1 MTQEIEKRPDGQ
13 AMSKQ
18 ELDEIELRTDM
29 QMAKALSHSAMFAKR
44 FNGNPADVLG
54 AVMLG
59 KSMGIE
65 PISALTSINV
75 INGTP
80 TASAML
86 IAALIRRAGHR
97 IDYQRDEKRLVVSC
111 TITRADDGSS
121 VTETWS
127 MDRAKRMGLAGRG
140 MWAKDPMTMLSW
152 RALTSAARLAV
163 PDVVLGLAYTPEEI
177 QSSAQH
183 VTARVV
189 PDTPPTHAHQNDDN
203 APLSVEPD
211 EPDQVYVVD
220 ADDAAMDA
228 AEAAAVAAEKARAW
242 VHESMARAGVRTSA
256 QAMLI
261 LKELTG
267 RDGLAD
273 TDGLTDE
280 EAFSLAAGGAHTEKA
295 IALAVRNLHMQ
306 KIDDATPQGDAT
318 DATPADTKEGTDE

>member
-65 PISALTSINV
+65 PINALTSINV

-86 IAALIRRAGHR
+86 IAALVRRAGHKVEYR
-97 IDYQRDEKRLVVSC
+97 RDPVKQSVSC
-111 TITRADDGSS
+111 TITRADDGTS

-177 QSSAQH
+177 QSSAAQH

-189 PDTPPTHAHQNDDN
+189 PDTQPTHAPQNDDSD
-203 APLSVEPD
+203 PLCVEHD
-211 EPDQVYVVD
+211 EPEQVDVVVMDDVQD
-220 ADDAAMDA
+220 ADMDPL
-228 AEAAAVAAEKARAW
+228 EARAW
-242 VHESMARAGVRTSA
+242 VHGSMARAGVRNAA
-256 QAMLI
+256 QAMLV
-261 LKELTG
+261 LKDLTG

-273 TDGLTDE
+273 TDQLTDAEALSLASDGARTE
-280 EAFSLAAGGAHTEKA
+280 EA
-295 IALAVRNLHMQ
+295 IANAVRNLHRQ
-306 KIDDATPQGDAT
+306 DSRDATPQDDAT
-318 DATPADTKEGTDE
+318 DATPADTEEGTDE

>member
-1 MTQEIEKRPDGQ
+1 MTQEIEKRPDGRE
-13 AMSKQ
+13 MSKQ

-97 IDYQRDEKRLVVSC
+97 IDYERDEKRLVVSC
-111 TITRADDGSS
+111 TVTRADDGSS

-177 QSSAQH
+177 QSAQH

-189 PDTPPTHAHQNDDN
+189 PDTQPTHATQNDGN
-203 APLSVEPD
+203 APLGVEPD
-211 EPDQVYVVD
+211 EPEQVDGFGMDDVQD
-220 ADDAAMDA
+220 ASMDPL
-228 AEAAAVAAEKARAW
+228 EARAW
-242 VHESMARAGVRTSA
+242 VHGSMARAGVRSAA
-256 QAMLI
+256 QAMLV
-261 LKELTG
+261 LKDITG

-273 TDGLTDE
+273 TDQLTDA
-280 EAFSLAAGGAHTEKA
+280 EALSLAADGARTEQA
-295 IALAVRNLHMQ
+295 IAQAVRNLHRQ
-306 KIDDATPQGDAT
+306 DSQDATPHDDAT
-318 DATPADTKEGTDE
+318 DATPADTEEA

>member
-97 IDYQRDEKRLVVSC
+97 IDYERDEKRLVVSC

-177 QSSAQH
+177 QSAAAQH

-189 PDTPPTHAHQNDDN
+189 PDTPPTHAPQSDLND
-203 APLSVEPD
+203 PLCVEPGNP
-211 EPDQVYVVD
+211 EQVDVVD
-220 ADDAAMDA
+220 ADDVQEDGMSSWQ
-228 AEAAAVAAEKARAW
+228 ARGW
-242 VHESMARAGVRTSA
+242 VHERMVRAGVRTAA
-256 QAMLI
+256 QAMLV
-261 LKELTG
+261 LKDLTG
-267 RDGLAD
+267 RDGLTD
-273 TDGLTDE
+273 TDQLTDE
-280 EAFSLAAGGAHTEKA
+280 EALSLADGGDEA
-295 IALAVRNLHMQ
+295 IVKAVRNLHSQ
-306 KIDDATPQGDAT
+306 EPQDATPQGDAT

>member
-97 IDYQRDEKRLVVSC
+97 IDYERDEKRLVVSC

-177 QSSAQH
+177 SSAQH

-189 PDTPPTHAHQNDDN
+189 PDTPPAYAPQTNENGSLN
-203 APLSVEPD
+203 AETA
-211 EPDQVYVVD
+211 EYEQVD
-220 ADDAAMDA
+220 ATGANAAQDAQIEVV
-228 AEAAAVAAEKARAW
+228 EAKAW
-242 VHESMARAGVRTSA
+242 VHEAMSRAGVRSAA
-256 QAMLI
+256 QAMVV
-261 LKELTG
+261 LKQLTG

-273 TDGLTDE
+273 TGRLTDE
-280 EAFSLAAGGAHTEKA
+280 EALSLASDKDWVAKQ
-295 IALAVRNLHMQ
+295 IAKAVRDMRRQ
-306 KIDDATPQGDAT
+306 ERADATPQAEAT
-318 DATPADTKEGTDE
+318 DATPQDSEA

>member
-1 MTQEIEKRPDGQ
+1 MTQEIEKRPDGRE
-13 AMSKQ
+13 MSKQ

-86 IAALIRRAGHR
+86 IAALVRRAGHKVEYR
-97 IDYQRDEKRLVVSC
+97 RDPVKQSVSC
-111 TITRADDGSS
+111 TITRADDGTS

-177 QSSAQH
+177 QSAPAQH

-189 PDTPPTHAHQNDDN
+189 PDTPPTHATQSDGND
-203 APLSVEPD
+203 PLGVEPD
-211 EPDQVYVVD
+211 EPDQVDVVD
-220 ADDAAMDA
+220 ADVVQDAGMSSWQ
-228 AEAAAVAAEKARAW
+228 ARGW
-242 VHESMARAGVRTSA
+242 VHERMVRAGVRSAA
-256 QAMLI
+256 QAMLV
-261 LKELTG
+261 LKDLTG

-273 TDGLTDE
+273 TDQLTDE
-280 EAFSLAAGGAHTEKA
+280 EALRLADCDAEA
-295 IALAVRNLHMQ
+295 IAKAVRNLHMQ
-306 KIDDATPQGDAT
+306 EPQDATPQDDAA

>member
-1 MTQEIEKRPDGQ
+1 MTQEIEKRPDGRE
-13 AMSKQ
+13 MSKQ

-86 IAALIRRAGHR
+86 IAALVRRAGHKVEYR
-97 IDYQRDEKRLVVSC
+97 RDPLKQSVSC
-111 TITRADDGSS
+111 TITRADDGTS

-177 QSSAQH
+177 SSAQH

-189 PDTPPTHAHQNDDN
+189 PDTQPTHATQNDGN
-203 APLSVEPD
+203 APLGVEPD
-211 EPDQVYVVD
+211 EPGQVDVVD
-220 ADDAAMDA
+220 ADGVQDDGMSSWQ
-228 AEAAAVAAEKARAW
+228 ARGW
-242 VHESMARAGVRTSA
+242 VHERMVRAGVRSAA
-256 QAMLI
+256 QAMLV
-261 LKELTG
+261 LKDLTG
-267 RDGLAD
+267 RDGLTD
-273 TDGLTDE
+273 TDQLTDA
-280 EAFSLAAGGAHTEKA
+280 EALRLADSDAEA
-295 IALAVRNLHMQ
+295 IVKAVRNLHSQ
-306 KIDDATPQGDAT
+306 EPQDATPQDDAT

>member
-1 MTQEIEKRPDGQ
+1 MTQEIEKRPDGRE
-13 AMSKQ
+13 MSKQ

-29 QMAKALSHSAMFAKR
+29 QMAKALGHSAMFAKR
-44 FNGNPADVLG
+44 FGGNPADVLG

-86 IAALIRRAGHR
+86 IAALVRRAGHKVEYR
-97 IDYQRDEKRLVVSC
+97 RDPVKQSVSC
-111 TITRADDGSS
+111 TITRADDGTS
-121 VTETWS
+121 VTETWD
-127 MDRAKRMGLAGRG
+127 MDRAKRIGLAGRG

-177 QSSAQH
+177 SSAQH

-189 PDTPPTHAHQNDDN
+189 PDTPPTHAPQSDDSD
-203 APLSVEPD
+203 PLCVEPD
-211 EPDQVYVVD
+211 EPEQVDVVD
-220 ADDAAMDA
+220 ADGVQDDGMSSWQ
-228 AEAAAVAAEKARAW
+228 ARGW
-242 VHESMARAGVRTSA
+242 VHERMVRAGVRSAA
-256 QAMLI
+256 QAMLV
-261 LKELTG
+261 LKDLTG

-273 TDGLTDE
+273 TDQLTDA
-280 EAFSLAAGGAHTEKA
+280 EALSLANDGAHTEKA
-295 IALAVRNLHMQ
+295 IAQAVRNLHMQ
-306 KIDDATPQGDAT
+306 QPQDATPQDDAA

>member
-1 MTQEIEKRPDGQ
+1 MTQEIEKRPDGRE
-13 AMSKQ
+13 MSKQ

-177 QSSAQH
+177 QSSAAQH

-189 PDTPPTHAHQNDDN
+189 PDTQPTHAPQSDGN
-203 APLSVEPD
+203 ATLGVEPD
-211 EPDQVYVVD
+211 EPEQVDGLGMDDVQ
-220 ADDAAMDA
+220 DAAMDA
-228 AEAAAVAAEKARAW
+228 VEARAW
-242 VHESMARAGVRTSA
+242 VHGSMVRAGVRNAA
-256 QAMLI
+256 QAMLV
-261 LKELTG
+261 LKDLTG
-267 RDGLAD
+267 RDGLTD
-273 TDGLTDE
+273 TDQLTDE
-280 EAFSLAAGGAHTEKA
+280 EALRLADCDADA
-295 IALAVRNLHMQ
+295 IVKAVRNLHRQ
-306 KIDDATPQGDAT
+306 DSRDATPQDDAT
-318 DATPADTKEGTDE
+318 DATPADTEEGTDE

>member
-1 MTQEIEKRPDGQ
+1 MTQEIEKRPDGRE
-13 AMSKQ
+13 MSKQ

-86 IAALIRRAGHR
+86 IAALVRRAGHKVEYR
-97 IDYQRDEKRLVVSC
+97 RDPVKQSVSC
-111 TITRADDGSS
+111 TITRADDGTS

-177 QSSAQH
+177 QSAPAQH

-189 PDTPPTHAHQNDDN
+189 PDTQPTHATQNDGN
-203 APLSVEPD
+203 APLGVEPD
-211 EPDQVYVVD
+211 EPEQVDVVD
-220 ADDAAMDA
+220 ADGVQDDGMSSWQ
-228 AEAAAVAAEKARAW
+228 ARGW
-242 VHESMARAGVRTSA
+242 VHERMVRAGVRSAA
-256 QAMLI
+256 QAMLV
-261 LKELTG
+261 LKDLTG
-267 RDGLAD
+267 RDGLTD
-273 TDGLTDE
+273 TDQLTDA
-280 EAFSLAAGGAHTEKA
+280 EALRLADSDAEA
-295 IALAVRNLHMQ
+295 IANAVRNLHSQ
-306 KIDDATPQGDAT
+306 EPQDATPQDDAT

>member
-86 IAALIRRAGHR
+86 IAALVRRAGHKVEYR
-97 IDYQRDEKRLVVSC
+97 RDPVKQSVSC
-111 TITRADDGSS
+111 TITRADDGTS

-189 PDTPPTHAHQNDDN
+189 PDTQPTHAPQSDGN
-203 APLSVEPD
+203 ATLCVEPD
-211 EPDQVYVVD
+211 EPEQVDVVD
-220 ADDAAMDA
+220 ADGVQDDGMSSWQ
-228 AEAAAVAAEKARAW
+228 ARGW
-242 VHESMARAGVRTSA
+242 VHERMVRAGVRNAA
-256 QAMLI
+256 QAMLV
-261 LKELTG
+261 LKDLTG
-267 RDGLAD
+267 RDGLTD
-273 TDGLTDE
+273 TDQLTDE
-280 EAFSLAAGGAHTEKA
+280 EALSLANDGAHTEKA
-295 IALAVRNLHMQ
+295 IAQAVRDLHSQ
-306 KIDDATPQGDAT
+306 EPQDATPQDDAA

>member
-1 MTQEIEKRPDGQ
+1 MTQEIEKRPDGRE
-13 AMSKQ
+13 MSKQ

-29 QMAKALSHSAMFAKR
+29 QMAKALSQSTMFAKR

-97 IDYQRDEKRLVVSC
+97 IDYQRDDGERVVSC
-111 TITRADDGSS
+111 TITRADDGTS

-189 PDTPPTHAHQNDDN
+189 PDTQPTHAPQNDDSD
-203 APLSVEPD
+203 PLGVEPD
-211 EPDQVYVVD
+211 EPDQVDVVD
-220 ADDAAMDA
+220 ADDVQDA
-228 AEAAAVAAEKARAW
+228 GMSSWQARGW
-242 VHESMARAGVRTSA
+242 VHRSMVRAGVSSAA
-256 QAMLI
+256 QAMLV
-261 LKELTG
+261 LKDLTG

-273 TDGLTDE
+273 TDQLTDA
-280 EAFSLAAGGAHTEKA
+280 EALSLADGGAHTEKA
-295 IALAVRNLHMQ
+295 IAQAVRNLHSQ
-306 KIDDATPQGDAT
+306 EPKDATPQDDAT

>member
-1 MTQEIEKRPDGQ
+1 MTQEIERRPDGR
-13 AMSKQ
+13 AMSRQ

-29 QMAKALSHSAMFAKR
+29 QMAKALSQSAMFAKR

-97 IDYQRDEKRLVVSC
+97 IDYERDEKRLVVSC
-111 TITRADDGSS
+111 TVTRADDGSS

-177 QSSAQH
+177 QSAQH

-189 PDTPPTHAHQNDDN
+189 PDTQPTHAPQGDDSD
-203 APLSVEPD
+203 PLGVEPD
-211 EPDQVYVVD
+211 EPDQVDGFGMDGVQD
-220 ADDAAMDA
+220 AGMSSWQ
-228 AEAAAVAAEKARAW
+228 ARGW
-242 VHESMARAGVRTSA
+242 VHERMVRAGVRSAA
-256 QAMLI
+256 QAMLV
-261 LKELTG
+261 LKDLTG

-273 TDGLTDE
+273 TDQLTDA
-280 EAFSLAAGGAHTEKA
+280 EALSLADGGAHTEKA
-295 IALAVRNLHMQ
+295 IAQAVRNLHSQ
-306 KIDDATPQGDAT
+306 EPQDATPQDDAT
-318 DATPADTKEGTDE
+318 DATPTDTKEGTDE

>member
-1 MTQEIEKRPDGQ
+1 MTQEIEKRPDGRE
-13 AMSKQ
+13 MSKQ

-189 PDTPPTHAHQNDDN
+189 PDAPPTHAPQSDLN
-203 APLSVEPD
+203 APLGVEPD
-211 EPDQVYVVD
+211 DPGQVDGFGMDD
-220 ADDAAMDA
+220 AQDAAMDPM
-228 AEAAAVAAEKARAW
+228 EARAW
-242 VHESMARAGVRTSA
+242 VHGSMARAGVRSAA
-256 QAMLI
+256 QAMLV
-261 LKELTG
+261 LKDLTG

-273 TDGLTDE
+273 TDGLTDG
-280 EAFSLAAGGAHTEKA
+280 EALSLAADGAHTEQA
-295 IALAVRNLHMQ
+295 IANAVRSLHRQ
-306 KIDDATPQGDAT
+306 EPRDATPQADAT
-318 DATPADTKEGTDE
+318 DATPTDTKEGTDE

>member
-1 MTQEIEKRPDGQ
+1 MTQEIEKRPDGRE
-13 AMSKQ
+13 MSKQ

-163 PDVVLGLAYTPEEI
+163 PDVVLGLSYTPDEI
-177 QSSAQH
+177 QEQPQH

-189 PDTPPTHAHQNDDN
+189 PDTPPTHATQNDDSD
-203 APLSVEPD
+203 PLGVEPD
-211 EPDQVYVVD
+211 EPEQVDVVD
-220 ADDAAMDA
+220 ADGVQNAGMSSWQ
-228 AEAAAVAAEKARAW
+228 ARVW
-242 VHESMARAGVRTSA
+242 VHERMVRAGVSSAA
-256 QAMLI
+256 QAMLV
-261 LKELTG
+261 LKDLTG

-273 TDGLTDE
+273 TDQLTDA
-280 EAFSLAAGGAHTEKA
+280 EALSLADGGAHTEKA
-295 IALAVRNLHMQ
+295 IANAVRNLHMQ
-306 KIDDATPQGDAT
+306 EPQDATPQDDAT

>member
-1 MTQEIEKRPDGQ
+1 MTQEIERRPDGR
-13 AMSKQ
+13 AMSRQ

-97 IDYQRDEKRLVVSC
+97 IDYERDEKRLVVSC
-111 TITRADDGSS
+111 TVTRADDGSS

-127 MDRAKRMGLAGRG
+127 MDRAKRMGLAWRG

-177 QSSAQH
+177 QSSAAQH

-189 PDTPPTHAHQNDDN
+189 PDTPPTHAHQNDGN
-203 APLSVEPD
+203 ATLGVEPD
-211 EPDQVYVVD
+211 EPEQVDGFVMDDVQ
-220 ADDAAMDA
+220 DAAMDPL
-228 AEAAAVAAEKARAW
+228 EARGW
-242 VHESMARAGVRTSA
+242 VHERMVRAGVRSAA
-256 QAMLI
+256 QAMLV
-261 LKELTG
+261 LKDITG

-273 TDGLTDE
+273 TDRLTDA
-280 EAFSLAAGGAHTEKA
+280 EALSLAADGARTEEA
-295 IALAVRNLHMQ
+295 IANAVRALHRQ
-306 KIDDATPQGDAT
+306 EPQDATPQDDAT
-318 DATPADTKEGTDE
+318 DATPADTEEA